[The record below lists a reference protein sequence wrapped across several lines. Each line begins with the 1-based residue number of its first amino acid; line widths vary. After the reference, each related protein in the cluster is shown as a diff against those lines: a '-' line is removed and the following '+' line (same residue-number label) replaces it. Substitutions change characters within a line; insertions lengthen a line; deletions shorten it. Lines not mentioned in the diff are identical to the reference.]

1 VATMDAAEL
10 ACGAYTLHVAREA
23 HPLRVA
29 LTVPAQP
36 AEAAAALRSNAGALA
51 DSLDTPDALDAPV
64 RAKPGATVAFC
75 FSGQGS
81 QHPGMA
87 RELYRSNA
95 EAGRFRH
102 HFDAACAALERALG
116 MPIASAIL
124 DADDTEMRRPLV
136 TQCGLFA
143 VEHAL
148 ASVLGEYGVRP
159 VAVAGHSIG
168 QYAAAV
174 VAEALTLDQAAALV
188 AARASATQALTT
200 FAAADG

>member
-1 VATMDAAEL
+1 
-10 ACGAYTLHVAREA
+10 
-23 HPLRVA
+23 
-29 LTVPAQP
+29 
-36 AEAAAALRSNAGALA
+36 AAAALRASAAALA
-51 DSLDTPDALDAPV
+51 EASVDMPDMSDAPAAPV

-116 MPIASAIL
+116 APIAHAIL
-124 DADDTEMRRPLV
+124 NADDEAMRRPLV

-143 VEHAL
+143 LEHAL
-148 ASVLGEYGVRP
+148 AAVLGEYGVRP

-174 VAEALTLDQAAALV
+174 AAEALTLEQAAALV
-188 AARASATQALTT
+188 AARAGATEALNAFSAGGGAPARGGMLAVTG
-200 FAAADG
+200 D